1 MEKRSDFALVP
12 KGLLG
17 KVKKKI
23 EYRRSRLNDGKR
35 EGWRHDSLTRV
46 EDSLSSTLVWLISTA
61 SGWEKPQTVTQ
72 KLPTKLDGSW
82 TD

>member
-17 KVKKKI
+17 KVKKKM
-23 EYRRSRLNDGKR
+23 STGD
-35 EGWRHDSLTRV
+35 HDWMMGNAKDDV
-46 EDSLSSTLVWLISTA
+46 MIVWLISTA